1 MKKVISLNNPVVRK
15 VVKGLMK
22 KTGLMGSLG
31 FHNIYDFTCGQ
42 YVDPCGLVIKDHH
55 EYEGIMNFIPIW
67 HERIHNLVVNEA
79 LDDVLDVYFESGTQS
94 ANWYIAIFGSDDIPA
109 GAWTYAVPVCT
120 EFTNYD
126 EATREAW
133 VTAGVSSQSLDNSA
147 SPAEFTCTSGT
158 NTIYGAMLNNTSTK
172 GDVAAGS
179 GILYSAARFGA
190 SRPFNAAEV
199 LKIVITINS
208 QDV

>member
-1 MKKVISLNNPVVRK
+1 MKKVIPFNNPLVRK

-22 KTGLMGSLG
+22 KAGMGSLG
-31 FHNIYDFTCGQ
+31 FHNIYDFTCGN
-42 YVDPCGLVIKDHH
+42 YVMQDNARV
-55 EYEGIMNFIPIW
+55 FVPIW
-67 HERIHNLVVNEA
+67 REVIHNLVVNQA

-94 ANWYIAIFGSDDIPA
+94 ANWYIAIFGSDSTPA

-126 EATREAW
+126 ESTREAW
-133 VTAGVSSQSLDNSA
+133 VTAGVASQSLDNSA

-190 SRPFNAAEV
+190 SRPFNTAEV

>member
-1 MKKVISLNNPVVRK
+1 MKKVIPFNNPLVRK
-15 VVKGLMK
+15 IVKGLLK
-22 KTGLMGSLG
+22 KSGLGTLG
-31 FHNIYDFTCGQ
+31 FHNIYDFTCGN
-42 YVDPCGLVIKDHH
+42 YVMENGSRI
-55 EYEGIMNFIPIW
+55 FAPIW
-67 HERIHNLVVNEA
+67 REVVHNLVVNES
-79 LDDVLDVYFESGTQS
+79 LDDVLDVYFKSGTQS
-94 ANWYIAIFGSDDIPA
+94 ANWYIAIFGSDSTPA
-109 GAWTYAVPVCT
+109 GTWTYAVPVCT

-126 EATREAW
+126 ETTREAW
-133 VTAGVSSQSLDNSA
+133 TTGSISGQSLDNSA

-190 SRPFNAAEV
+190 SRPFNTAEV

-208 QDV
+208 EDV

>member
-1 MKKVISLNNPVVRK
+1 MKKVISMNNPVVRK
-15 VVKGLMK
+15 IVKGLMK
-22 KTGLMGSLG
+22 KTGMGSLG
-31 FHNIYDFTCGQ
+31 FHNIYDFTCGN
-42 YVDPCGLVIKDHH
+42 YVM
-55 EYEGIMNFIPIW
+55 EEGSRVFAPIW
-67 HERIHNLVVNEA
+67 RETIHNLVVNEA
-79 LDDVLDVYFESGTQS
+79 LDDVLDVYFKSGTQS
-94 ANWYIAIFGSDDIPA
+94 ATWYIAIFGSDDTPA

-126 EATREAW
+126 ESTREEW
-133 VTAGVSSQSLDNSA
+133 VEGSISSQSLDNSA

-179 GILYSAARFGA
+179 GVLYSAARFGA
-190 SRPFNAAEV
+190 SRPFNTAEV

>member
-1 MKKVISLNNPVVRK
+1 MKKVIPFNNPLVRK
-15 VVKGLMK
+15 IVKGLLK
-22 KTGLMGSLG
+22 KSGLGTLG
-31 FHNIYDFTCGQ
+31 FHNIYDFTCGN
-42 YVDPCGLVIKDHH
+42 YVMENGSRI
-55 EYEGIMNFIPIW
+55 FAPIW
-67 HERIHNLVVNEA
+67 REVVHNLVVNES
-79 LDDVLDVYFESGTQS
+79 LDDVLDVYFKSGTQS
-94 ANWYIAIFGSDDIPA
+94 ANWYIAIFGSDSTPA
-109 GAWTYAVPVCT
+109 GTWTYAVPVCT

-126 EATREAW
+126 ETTREAW
-133 VTAGVSSQSLDNSA
+133 TTGSISSQSLDNSA

-190 SRPFNAAEV
+190 SRPFNTAEV

-208 QDV
+208 EDV

>member
-1 MKKVISLNNPVVRK
+1 MNKSIPMNNPLVRK

-22 KTGLMGSLG
+22 RAGMGGLG
-31 FHNIYDFTCGQ
+31 FHNIYDFTCGN
-42 YVDPCGLVIKDHH
+42 Y
-55 EYEGIMNFIPIW
+55 IMQGDSKVFVPIW
-67 HERIHNLVVNEA
+67 RETIHNLVVDES
-79 LDDVLDVYFESGTQS
+79 LDDVLGVYFKSGTQS
-94 ANWYIAIFGSDDIPA
+94 ANWYIALFGSDSTPA

-126 EATREAW
+126 EATREVW
-133 VTAGVSSQSLDNSA
+133 TTAAVSSQSLDNSA

-158 NTIYGAMLNNTSTK
+158 NTIYGAMLNNTNTK
-172 GDVAAGS
+172 GDVAS
-179 GILYSAARFGA
+179 GTGVLYSAARFGA
-190 SRPFNAAEV
+190 SRPFNTAEV

>member
-1 MKKVISLNNPVVRK
+1 MKKVISMNNPVVRK
-15 VVKGLMK
+15 IVKGLMK
-22 KTGLMGSLG
+22 KTGMGSLG
-31 FHNIYDFTCGQ
+31 FHNIYDFTCGN
-42 YVDPCGLVIKDHH
+42 YVM
-55 EYEGIMNFIPIW
+55 EEGSRVFAPIW
-67 HERIHNLVVNEA
+67 RETIHNLVVNEA
-79 LDDVLDVYFESGTQS
+79 LDDVLDVYFKSGTQS
-94 ANWYIAIFGSDDIPA
+94 ATWYIAIFGSDDTPA
-109 GAWTYAVPVCT
+109 GTWTYAVPVCT

-126 EATREAW
+126 ESTREEW
-133 VTAGVSSQSLDNSA
+133 VEGSISSQSLDNSA

-179 GILYSAARFGA
+179 GVLYSAARFGA
-190 SRPFNAAEV
+190 SRPFNTAEV

>member
-1 MKKVISLNNPVVRK
+1 MKKVIQLNNPLVRK

-22 KTGLMGSLG
+22 KTGIGTLG
-31 FHNIYDFTCGQ
+31 FHNIYDFTCGN
-42 YVDPCGLVIKDHH
+42 YVDVNGAVIRNHR
-55 EYEGIMNFIPIW
+55 EYIGEMSFVPKW
-67 HERIHNLVVNEA
+67 KEVIHNLVVNES

-94 ANWYIAIFGSDDIPA
+94 ANWYIGLFGSDDTPA

-126 EATREAW
+126 ETTREAW

-147 SPAEFTCTSGT
+147 SPSEFTCTSGT

-172 GDVAAGS
+172 GDVAAGD
-179 GILYSAARFGA
+179 GVLYSAARFGA
-190 SRPFNAAEV
+190 SRPFNTAEV

>member
-1 MKKVISLNNPVVRK
+1 MKKIISLNNPLVRK

-22 KTGLMGSLG
+22 KAGMSTLG
-31 FHNIYDFTCGQ
+31 FHNIYDFTCGN
-42 YVDPCGLVIKDHH
+42 YVDVNGGVIRNHR
-55 EYEGIMNFIPIW
+55 EYIGEMTFVTNW
-67 HERIHNLVVNEA
+67 KEVIHNLVVNQS

-94 ANWYIAIFGSDDIPA
+94 ANWYIAIFGSDSTPA
-109 GAWTYAVPVCT
+109 GGWTYAVPVCT

-126 EATREAW
+126 ESTREAW
-133 VTAGVSSQSLDNSA
+133 TTAGVSSQSLDNSA
-147 SPAEFTCTSGT
+147 SPAEYTCTSGT
-158 NTIYGAMLNNTSTK
+158 NTIFGAMLNNTSTK
-172 GDVAAGS
+172 GDVASGT

-190 SRPFNAAEV
+190 SRPFNTAEV

>member
-1 MKKVISLNNPVVRK
+1 MKKVIPFNNPLVRK
-15 VVKGLMK
+15 IVKGLLK
-22 KTGLMGSLG
+22 KSGLGTLG
-31 FHNIYDFTCGQ
+31 FHNIYDFTCGN
-42 YVDPCGLVIKDHH
+42 YVMENGSRIFV
-55 EYEGIMNFIPIW
+55 PIW
-67 HERIHNLVVNEA
+67 REVVHNLVVNES
-79 LDDVLDVYFESGTQS
+79 LDDVLDVYFKSGTQS
-94 ANWYIAIFGSDDIPA
+94 ANWYIAIFGSDSTPA
-109 GAWTYAVPVCT
+109 GTWTYAVPVCT

-126 EATREAW
+126 ETTREAW
-133 VTAGVSSQSLDNSA
+133 TTGSISGQSLDNSA

-190 SRPFNAAEV
+190 SRPFNTAEV

-208 QDV
+208 EDV

>member
-1 MKKVISLNNPVVRK
+1 MKKVIPFNNPLVRK

-22 KTGLMGSLG
+22 KAGMGSLG
-31 FHNIYDFTCGQ
+31 FHNIYDFTCGN
-42 YVDPCGLVIKDHH
+42 YVMQDNARV
-55 EYEGIMNFIPIW
+55 FVPIW
-67 HERIHNLVVNEA
+67 REVVHNLVVNQA

-94 ANWYIAIFGSDDIPA
+94 ANWYIAIFGSDSTPA

-126 EATREAW
+126 ESTREAW

-172 GDVAAGS
+172 GDVASGT

-190 SRPFNAAEV
+190 SRPFNTAEV